1 MTGRLGGT
9 IAGKEETPLV
19 EVEAVMAGLDC
30 RSGCWAQ
37 AADRS
42 TAALRKVA
50 AHFHGMG
57 IASRQSMLVQ
67 ASAFQGEPL

>member
-1 MTGRLGGT
+1 M
-9 IAGKEETPLV
+9 AGKEETPLA
-19 EVEAVMAGLDC
+19 ELAGLDC

-37 AADRS
+37 AADKS

-57 IASRQSMLVQ
+57 IASRQGTLVQ
-67 ASAFQGEPL
+67 ASAFQGDPL